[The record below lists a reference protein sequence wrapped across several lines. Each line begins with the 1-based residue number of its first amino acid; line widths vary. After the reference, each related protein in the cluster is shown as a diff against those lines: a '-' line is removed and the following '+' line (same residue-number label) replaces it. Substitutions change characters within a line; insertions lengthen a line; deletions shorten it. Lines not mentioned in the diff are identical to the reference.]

1 MKALI
6 ISLSIIGSIL
16 LLVFILLG
24 FSFTK
29 YIIMFI
35 LNKKKYLVLKKE
47 ITFLPNRPDIDG
59 QLDKDLIDLPIRKF
73 SSRIRFSP
81 FQRSIKPHYR
91 LAYGHDFF
99 YLYIEVKAK
108 EIVKRDRGF
117 QNGDG
122 FHMLIANPG
131 PDQKLTD
138 EFYVMGFSP
147 NCDSN
152 GNPEKYIWYHD
163 INVQLSRL
171 GEEVKFAVKKQNGK
185 IGYELLLPWNNIYPY
200 HPWTMDGKIGFNL
213 SFVKAK
219 KTLFEFYNVLFDW
232 RFQSENQ
239 KRKYTMMTFES
250 PEIKEGL
257 QSSVILDKNCIEG
270 KKTTIKVATFSEKQ
284 KTDIIKINIVSEKG
298 ENVRT
303 EEIAFECKEGFNKNV
318 LETSTN
324 ELLPGSY
331 IIKWQ
336 IGSINSESELTVLP
350 AYNKQDLVTLL
361 DNCRDNISKGSY
373 QTLQFMVDQIN
384 KELNKIK
391 WYENYPKL
399 LASMT
404 EILDLLQKAKN
415 GNDALASKTGTI
427 RRAFISDIDSSMQP
441 YTIDIPENYDSTRK
455 YPLIVFLHGSGVD
468 DRNSLK
474 LIDYL
479 DGDFIKLA
487 PKARGPSHYY
497 GKQEVVIDIAEAI
510 ADVEISYSIDKENI
524 ILAGFSM
531 GGYGVY
537 RTYKE
542 YPELFKGLVILSGH
556 TKIPFFIRLFTK
568 GRFVN
573 FLKKRNLQLFKNI
586 PIFIFH
592 GTIDKNCSYKD
603 TADFAAKLQLLSETV
618 EFQSED
624 VGHVK
629 LANQEIIGK
638 FNEWLLRVIK
648 K

>member
-24 FSFTK
+24 FSSTK

-35 LNKKKYLVLKKE
+35 LKKKRYLILKKE

-59 QLDKDLIDLPIRKF
+59 QLDKDLSDLPIRKF
-73 SSRIRFSP
+73 SSRIRLSP
-81 FQRSIKPHYR
+81 FQRSIRPHYR

-122 FHMLIANPG
+122 FHMLIANPK
-131 PDQKLTD
+131 PDQKPTD
-138 EFYVMGFSP
+138 EFYVLGFSP
-147 NCDSN
+147 NKDSS
-152 GNPEKYIWYHD
+152 GNQEKYIWYHD

-171 GEEVKFAVKKQNGK
+171 GEEVKFAVKEQNGK
-185 IGYELLLPWNNIYPY
+185 IGYELLLPWNNVYPY
-200 HPWTMDGKIGFNL
+200 HPWTMERKIGFNL

-232 RFQSENQ
+232 RFQAENQ
-239 KRKYTMMTFES
+239 KRNYTIMTFES
-250 PEIKEGL
+250 LEFKEGL

-270 KKTTIKVATFSEKQ
+270 KKTTIKVATFSEKP
-284 KTDIIKINIVSEKG
+284 KMDKIIINIISEKG
-298 ENVRT
+298 ENVQT
-303 EEIAFECKEGFNKNV
+303 EEIAFESKEGFNKNV
-318 LETSTN
+318 LEISTN
-324 ELLPGSY
+324 ELLPGTY
-331 IIKWQ
+331 KIKWQ
-336 IGSINSESELTVLP
+336 IGSIKSESELTVLP
-350 AYNKQDLVTLL
+350 AYNYQDLVTQL
-361 DNCRDNISKGSY
+361 DSCCDNISKGSY
-373 QTLQFMVDQIN
+373 HTIQYRLDRIN

-399 LASMT
+399 LASMLD
-404 EILDLLQKAKN
+404 ILDLLQKAKN
-415 GNDALASKTGTI
+415 GIDTLALKTGSL
-427 RRAFISDIDSSMQP
+427 RRAFVSEIDSSKQP
-441 YTIDIPENYDSTRK
+441 YSIDIPENYNSSQK

-474 LIDYL
+474 LIDFI
-479 DGDFIKLA
+479 DEDFFKLA
-487 PKARGPSHYY
+487 PKARGASHYY
-497 GKQEVVIDIAEAI
+497 GTQKALIDIAEAI
-510 ADVEISYSIDKENI
+510 ADVENNYNIDKENI

-542 YPELFKGLVILSGH
+542 YPELFKGLVIFSGQ

-573 FLKKRNLQLFKNI
+573 FLKKKNLQLFVNI

-592 GTIDKNCSYKD
+592 GTLDKNCSYKD
-603 TADFAAKLQLLSETV
+603 TADFVAKLRLFNESV
-618 EFQSED
+618 EFQSD
-624 VGHVK
+624 KVGHDKVK
-629 LANQEIIGK
+629 NQEIIRK
-638 FNEWLLRVIK
+638 FNEWILRVIK
-648 K
+648 